1 MRNFR
6 RKLPKF
12 PRETSQV
19 VILVV
24 LLAFFGIIEPR
35 FLSLESFQVMA
46 RAMAAPGF
54 VAIGIALCAMNGMI
68 DISIGAIAGLASV
81 VFATLIVKLDV
92 PWIAALPVT
101 LAMGALA
108 GLANISAILWTK
120 ITPILVSIG
129 ALFVYRGLANAISS
143 GTSVF
148 PLPEFMK
155 EVANARI
162 GGVSWAFWLFLA
174 VLVVMDFVMR
184 GTIWGLEVKA
194 TGSDREIAFCT
205 EVNVDRISR
214 QVYVLTGLL
223 AVVGGLATT
232 WRIQAGHPT
241 VGTNWEFRGLVGA
254 ARGGVSLFG
263 FDGTF
268 LGLFLGITIAQVINN
283 GVVAIGLPA
292 DLQEVFL
299 GFALVAAVTYDIW
312 QQRRGE
318 IVVSKT

>member
-254 ARGGVSLFG
+254 ALGGVSLFG